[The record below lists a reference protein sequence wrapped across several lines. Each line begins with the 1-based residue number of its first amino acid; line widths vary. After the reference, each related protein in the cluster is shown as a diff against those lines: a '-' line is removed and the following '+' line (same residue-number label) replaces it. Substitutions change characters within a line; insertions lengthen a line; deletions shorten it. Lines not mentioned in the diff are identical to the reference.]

1 MHYSFINAFRRV
13 RRRVRFVRPHSPLLV
28 RGQATVLTLLAL
40 DIRYSVFQWFERLIW
55 LFSTVH
61 SGLYT
66 CNIFRRC
73 SFSVYIFHHY
83 TGGMGAE

>member
-40 DIRYSVFQWFERLIW
+40 DIRYSVFQWFER
-55 LFSTVH
+55 V
-61 SGLYT
+61 
-66 CNIFRRC
+66 NMAIFNRT
-73 SFSVYIFHHY
+73 FGFIYV
-83 TGGMGAE
+83 